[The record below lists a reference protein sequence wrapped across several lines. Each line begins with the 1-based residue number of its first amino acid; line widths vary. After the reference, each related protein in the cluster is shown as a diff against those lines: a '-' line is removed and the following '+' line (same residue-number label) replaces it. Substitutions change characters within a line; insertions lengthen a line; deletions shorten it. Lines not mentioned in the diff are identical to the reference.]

1 MIVDSTKTGL
11 ANLILAINSANNT
24 TLLSDTNAS
33 FGLPTVLG
41 LAVGYRD
48 TSVTVTP
55 VNNAD
60 FVGGPQTFYYR
71 RVSLDQNVVAAD
83 LTYEVSDSTTLAS
96 LKAIVCA
103 SLNLIPAEV
112 QFQETTLERDPADQG
127 GTGFKTYLHLEPLAT
142 SYVYDGDPLTI
153 ECDWAPSDQDF
164 DTVFATT
171 NLDSFDPVG

>member
-11 ANLILAINSANNT
+11 ENLILAINSANST
-24 TLLSDTNAS
+24 TLLSDTNAT
-33 FGLPTVLG
+33 FDPPTALVSP
-41 LAVGYRD
+41 AGYRD

-55 VNNAD
+55 VDNVD
-60 FVGGPQTFYYR
+60 FIGGPQTFYYR

-83 LTYEVSDSTTLAS
+83 LTYDVNDSTTLAS
-96 LKAIVCA
+96 LKAVVCTT
-103 SLNLIPAEV
+103 LNLIPAEV
-112 QFQETTLERDPADQG
+112 QWQETTLERDPADQG

-153 ECDWAPSDQDF
+153 ECDWAPSDQEF

-171 NLDSFDPVG
+171 HLDSFDPVV

>member
-11 ANLILAINSANNT
+11 ENLILAINAANST

-33 FGLPTVLG
+33 FGLPSVLG
-41 LAVGYRD
+41 LPVGYRD

-55 VNNAD
+55 VDNVD
-60 FVGGPQTFYYR
+60 FIGGPTTFYYR
-71 RVSLDQNVVAAD
+71 RVSLDQNVVAPD

-153 ECDWAPSDQDF
+153 ECEWGPSDPDF
-164 DTVFATT
+164 GTTFVNT
-171 NLDSFDPVG
+171 NLDSFDPVV

>member
-11 ANLILAINSANNT
+11 ENLILAINSANST
-24 TLLSDTNAS
+24 TLLSDTNAT
-33 FGLPTVLG
+33 FDPPIALG
-41 LAVGYRD
+41 SPVGFRD

-55 VNNAD
+55 VDNVD
-60 FVGGPQTFYYR
+60 FIGGPQTFFYR
-71 RVSLDQNVVAAD
+71 RVSLDQNVVAPD

-96 LKAIVCA
+96 LKAMVCA

-127 GTGFKTYLHLEPLAT
+127 GPGFKTYLHLEPLAT

-153 ECDWAPSDQDF
+153 ECDWAPTDQDIS
-164 DTVFATT
+164 TVFPIT
-171 NLDSFDPVG
+171 NLNSFDPVV

>member
-11 ANLILAINSANNT
+11 ENLILAINAANST

-33 FGLPTVLG
+33 FGLPSVLG
-41 LAVGYRD
+41 LPVGYRD

-55 VNNAD
+55 VDNVD
-60 FVGGPQTFYYR
+60 FVGGPQTFFYR
-71 RVSLDQNVVAAD
+71 RVSLDQNVVSPD
-83 LTYEVSDSTTLAS
+83 LSYEVNDSTTLAS

-153 ECDWAPSDQDF
+153 ECEWGPSDPDF
-164 DTVFATT
+164 STTFPTT
-171 NLDSFDPVG
+171 NLDSFDPVV